1 MRLKLLLIISA
12 LFLSFNSYADPF
24 DAFKEIAKEL
34 DKSINKKEE
43 TKKQETPQQETP
55 QQETKKQETPKQETP
70 KQETPKQE
78 TQKKSS
84 DADALQVA
92 YDKGMK
98 FAKESGVKW
107 QLYEKKDE
115 LSGEKSSTARL
126 NFKSSGGAAL
136 TADLMCSAKYIRMT
150 LTVTSGTIPT
160 ISNKSSG
167 RAYLGYAPGYGAQ
180 VRIKTNDTINDSG
193 YYMQSQQYKNVFNEI
208 IFEMKNG
215 KPYSTAE
222 VESVPAYIF
231 IADVPTNMGNIII
244 KVPPYDNAVYAL
256 GQTCK

>member
-1 MRLKLLLIISA
+1 MKIIKKLVITNL
-12 LFLSFNSYADPF
+12 LFLAFNSFADPF

-34 DKSINKKEE
+34 DKSVKQKE
-43 TKKQETPQQETP
+43 
-55 QQETKKQETPKQETP
+55 ETPKQETP

-78 TQKKSS
+78 TKKQETQKKPG
-84 DADALQVA
+84 DGDALQVA

-115 LSGEKSSTARL
+115 LSGEKSSIARL

-136 TADLMCSAKYIRMT
+136 TADLKCDGKAIEMT
-150 LTVTSGTIPT
+150 LTVASGIIPT
-160 ISNKSSG
+160 YGKSP
-167 RAYLGYAPGYGAQ
+167 AYAPM
-180 VRIKTNDTINDSG
+180 RIKTNETITQIG
-193 YYMQSQQYKNVFNEI
+193 YIQSEYKNVFIQN

-215 KPYSTAE
+215 RPYTAKTIE
-222 VESVPAYIF
+222 QQEPVPAYIY

>member
-1 MRLKLLLIISA
+1 MKIIKLLLITNL
-12 LFLSFNSYADPF
+12 LFLPFNSFADPF

-34 DKSINKKEE
+34 DKAVNQKEE
-43 TKKQETPQQETP
+43 TP
-55 QQETKKQETPKQETP
+55 KQETPKQETP

-78 TQKKSS
+78 TPKQETEKQETPKQETQKKPS

-115 LSGEKSSTARL
+115 LSGEKSSIARL
-126 NFKSSGGAAL
+126 NFKSSEGAAL
-136 TADLMCSAKYIRMT
+136 TADLKCAEKNIKMT
-150 LTVTSGTIPT
+150 LTVSSGTIPT
-160 ISNKSSG
+160 GTG
-167 RAYLGYAPGYGAQ
+167 RPAYASMRA
-180 VRIKTNDTINDSG
+180 KMNDTISQSG
-193 YYMQSQQYKNVFNEI
+193 YIQSPEYRNVYFKH

-215 KPYSTAE
+215 KPYTLPDLDASYKFPDAAP
-222 VESVPAYIF
+222 SHSYIV
-231 IADVPTNMGNIII
+231 DVPTNMGNIII

>member
-1 MRLKLLLIISA
+1 MKIIKLLLITNL
-12 LFLSFNSYADPF
+12 LFLPFNSYADPF

-34 DKSINKKEE
+34 DKSVNQKKEE
-43 TKKQETPQQETP
+43 TP
-55 QQETKKQETPKQETP
+55 KQETPKQETP

-78 TQKKSS
+78 TKKQETPKQETQKKPS

-136 TADLMCSAKYIRMT
+136 TADLKCDGKNIEMK
-150 LTVTSGTIPT
+150 LTVASGTIPT
-160 ISNKSSG
+160 GTGKPAYASM
-167 RAYLGYAPGYGAQ
+167 RAR
-180 VRIKTNDTINDSG
+180 VNDTISQSL
-193 YYMQSQQYKNVFNEI
+193 YMQSFEYRNVYLKY

-215 KPYSTAE
+215 KPYTLPDLDASFKFPDAAP
-222 VESVPAYIF
+222 SHSYIL
-231 IADVPTNMGNIII
+231 DVPTNMGNIII